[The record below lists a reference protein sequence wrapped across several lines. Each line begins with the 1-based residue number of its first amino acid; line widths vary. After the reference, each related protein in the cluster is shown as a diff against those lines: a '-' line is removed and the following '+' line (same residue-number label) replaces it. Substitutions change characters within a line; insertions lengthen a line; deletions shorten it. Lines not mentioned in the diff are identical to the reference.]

1 MSFITPQNL
10 RPLGPGPVLVLIG
23 PVQPPVLLSLREER
37 LLGSATARNLQF
49 LGDDMTDGPLG
60 DVTELTDLLLETKR
74 SQEWIP
80 LQLLLDLLLQIVRN
94 LSVGATRARIRLL
107 SGRSGQATVSCSTSP
122 LASIFAVLLPLGE
135 GPDGN
140 LHLLGD
146 GSWSRARLHFVEGDH
161 FGRITSLRL

>member
-1 MSFITPQNL
+1 M
-10 RPLGPGPVLVLIG
+10 
-23 PVQPPVLLSLREER
+23 
-37 LLGSATARNLQF
+37 
-49 LGDDMTDGPLG
+49 
-60 DVTELTDLLLETKR
+60 DLLLETKR

-80 LQLLLDLLLQIVRN
+80 FQLLLDLLLQIVRN
-94 LSVGATRARIRLL
+94 LSVGAARARISLP